1 MIVVF
6 NSKVGDDVY
15 YLETTSEEHVANVS
29 VENDQEEPG
38 HNDED
43 IEVIEAKAY
52 KSTASWR
59 ERLGHLHG
67 DAMRIFL

>member
-6 NSKVGDDVY
+6 NSEVGDNAY
-15 YLETTSEEHVANVS
+15 YLETIPSEGHAANVF

-52 KSTASWR
+52 KSTAGTRDWVTCM
-59 ERLGHLHG
+59 E
-67 DAMRIFL
+67 MQ